1 MQWPINIILF
11 LCTQGLIKV
20 YSGGLVKRTTAIFSP
35 QMYFQIISF
44 RARLI
49 PNTQWTVVSK
59 GVISS
64 ISKQTMLIR
73 EVVLPIIGPS
83 VCLSVCQT
91 AQDICFPL
99 YGETSLQ
106 CLPMLGTCQQVCD
119 GWEVCKPILVFSL
132 AKAEKTVVCS

>member
-1 MQWPINIILF
+1 
-11 LCTQGLIKV
+11 
-20 YSGGLVKRTTAIFSP
+20 
-35 QMYFQIISF
+35 
-44 RARLI
+44 
-49 PNTQWTVVSK
+49 
-59 GVISS
+59 
-64 ISKQTMLIR
+64 MLIR

-132 AKAEKTVVCS
+132 AQAEQSTLIHSIKEGTFEPQIVIKKGRSEFYNPNMRTKYSFVFIQ